1 MNANQRD
8 LFLWLWSRRRKP
20 GREAIAL
27 RGALIGALGAVL
39 FTLIMSPGAPSG
51 VHSYDVGGQ
60 LFGALGEHLRMLALA
75 VPAFAGIGW
84 FGARNVYV
92 QQEKMYQA
100 LLAQGAHVPE
110 EKPTMTL
117 ADRGPAL
124 AVAIAVVI
132 IAGFIVTLIVMASMG
147 AL

>member
-1 MNANQRD
+1 MNERQRD

-20 GREAIAL
+20 GREAISL
-27 RGALIGALGAVL
+27 RGALIGAAGALL
-39 FTLIMSPGAPSG
+39 FTLIMSPGAPADIPAYNTWG
-51 VHSYDVGGQ
+51 RMVG
-60 LFGALGEHLRMLALA
+60 AVGEHLRMLALA

-84 FGARNVYV
+84 LGARNVYV

-100 LLAQGAHVPE
+100 LLASGAQPPE
-110 EKPTMTL
+110 EKPRLTF

-124 AVAIAVVI
+124 AVAAAVII
-132 IAGFIVTLIVMASMG
+132 IAGFVITLIVMHGMG

>member
-1 MNANQRD
+1 MNPRQRD

-27 RGALIGALGAVL
+27 RGAVIGALGAVL
-39 FTLIMSPGAPSG
+39 FTLIMSPGAPAG
-51 VHSYDVGGQ
+51 VHAYDIGGQ
-60 LFGALGEHLRMLALA
+60 LFGALGEHVRMLALA

-100 LLAQGAHVPE
+100 LLAQGAQPPA

-124 AVAIAVVI
+124 AVAVAVII
-132 IAGFIVTLIVMASMG
+132 IAGFIITLIVMYGMG